1 MEKRKKV
8 SIIETGVLDGQ
19 MSFKHYLQDTVEDF
33 DQMDFS
39 SKEKAIKETREKYEQ
54 NMQKVGNE
62 YGFDGRKLVIP
73 YDNGIKYR
81 TGEYFIADEKM
92 YQKDKNLKKVKTP
105 GDIVLLKKDNPGIAI
120 GYPVSDDPVV
130 IMEDQKKGITALAH
144 CGLRQIGDRIPLHMI
159 NALREEAGSN
169 LNDIKVYISS
179 NLKQE
184 SNKVIL
190 KPKAIKNNPEL
201 WKGCIKKRFTFY
213 QGQNTVQKIINLSI
227 GLISSNIDQ
236 DQAIINMIT
245 NRGIPEENI
254 TVNKKN
260 TYTETDLY
268 SSAKSKMLHESV
280 IDGKY
285 LVGAYYED
293 SFPQYTAEKGRTRK
307 L

>member
-8 SIIETGVLDGQ
+8 SIIETGIIDGQ
-19 MSFKHYLQDTVEDF
+19 MSFKYYLQDAVKDF

-39 SKEKAIKETREKYEQ
+39 SKEKAIKETKEKYEE
-54 NMQKVGNE
+54 NMQKVGKE
-62 YGFDGRKLVIP
+62 YGFDGKKLVVP

-81 TGEYFIADEKM
+81 PGEYFIADEKI

-105 GDIVLLKKDNPGIAI
+105 GDIVLLKKDNPGITI

-144 CGLRQIGDRIPLHMI
+144 CGLRQIGDRVPLHMI
-159 NALREEAGSN
+159 NALKKEAGSS
-169 LNDIKVYISS
+169 LDDIKVYISS

-184 SNKVIL
+184 SNRIIL
-190 KPKAIKNNPEL
+190 KPKAIKNNPDL

-213 QGQNTVQKIINLSI
+213 QGQNTIQKLINLSI
-227 GLISSNIDQ
+227 GLICSNIDQ
-236 DQAIINMIT
+236 EQAIINMIT
-245 NRGIPEENI
+245 NIGIPEENI

-260 TYTETDLY
+260 TYTEATLY
-268 SSAKSKMLHESV
+268 SSTKSKMLHEPV

-293 SFPQYTAEKGRTRK
+293 SLPQYTTEKGRTRK